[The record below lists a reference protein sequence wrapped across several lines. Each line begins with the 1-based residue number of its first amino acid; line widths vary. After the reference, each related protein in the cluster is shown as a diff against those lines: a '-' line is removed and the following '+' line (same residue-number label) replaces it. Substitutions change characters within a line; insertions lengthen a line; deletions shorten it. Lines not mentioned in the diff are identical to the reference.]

1 MPLGIDR
8 IQRPLAFDDEAR
20 ARIAA
25 TIARV
30 YRSPVDPA
38 AKNLIRVLADILRQ
52 RASAGWNTPL
62 SPETTMLVAE
72 ALDAYAPDSCP
83 ADEYKGP
90 DDYLRIDLYA
100 SGSTVYRVRSDGE
113 IAEVAAWAKSTI
125 VASAAFRKLVEQYP
139 NDEFLQKR
147 KSWVENP

>member
-1 MPLGIDR
+1 MPSGIAR
-8 IQRPLAFDDEAR
+8 IRQPAFDDEAK

-30 YRSPVDPA
+30 YRSPIDPG
-38 AKNLIRVLADILRQ
+38 AKNLIRVLADIFRQ
-52 RASAGWNTPL
+52 RARAGWNTPL
-62 SPETTMLVAE
+62 SPDTTLLVAD
-72 ALDAYAPDSCP
+72 ALDAYAPVSFP

-100 SGSTVYRVRSDGE
+100 SGSTVYRVRNDAE

-139 NDEFLQKR
+139 KDEFLQKR